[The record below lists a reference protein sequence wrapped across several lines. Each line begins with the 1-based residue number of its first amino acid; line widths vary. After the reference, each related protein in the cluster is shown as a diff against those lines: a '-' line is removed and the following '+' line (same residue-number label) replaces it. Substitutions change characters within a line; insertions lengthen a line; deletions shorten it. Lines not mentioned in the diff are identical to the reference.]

1 MQNVATA
8 PRPAADTAV
17 RHLLR
22 IPEGQTATE
31 RAAHRA
37 FSTSVLV
44 SATRC
49 TLTYLV
55 LPFLLPALGLAAG
68 VGPAIGIPVGLVA
81 IASNVATIRRFW
93 AADHRW
99 RWAYTALALTVIT
112 LLLVLLVEDISS
124 LVGFRRRGAP
134 ARAHDVRVRRRR
146 PRHRGHR
153 RAWTAHHRV
162 LRAGRRLLRPLE
174 PAFERWVLGL
184 PGVGPMVHDHQGAW
198 GCPAAPRSSPL
209 P

>member
-8 PRPAADTAV
+8 PRPAADAAM
-17 RHLLR
+17 RRLLR
-22 IPEGQTATE
+22 IPEGQTASE
-31 RAAHRA
+31 GAAQRA

-99 RWAYTALALTVIT
+99 RWAYTALAAHR
-112 LLLVLLVEDISS
+112 DRCCCSS
-124 LVGFRRRGAP
+124 SWSRTSA
-134 ARAHDVRVRRRR
+134 
-146 PRHRGHR
+146 
-153 RAWTAHHRV
+153 
-162 LRAGRRLLRPLE
+162 
-174 PAFERWVLGL
+174 
-184 PGVGPMVHDHQGAW
+184 
-198 GCPAAPRSSPL
+198 RSSGRTTRCAGSCS
-209 P
+209 